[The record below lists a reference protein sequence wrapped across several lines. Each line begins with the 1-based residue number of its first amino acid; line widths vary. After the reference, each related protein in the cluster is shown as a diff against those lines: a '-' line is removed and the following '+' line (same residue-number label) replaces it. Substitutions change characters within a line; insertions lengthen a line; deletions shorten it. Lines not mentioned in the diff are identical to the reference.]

1 METRDRRGAAARCVR
16 LAGRIRQV
24 QGHPAIPRTQRRDGS
39 RRVQDDLLVGM
50 DASAAGTPRRGCVL
64 CSVSVGSL
72 ARVDRAAGARRA
84 LDWFLLRRRDG
95 CCWAGA
101 CVIFGLGAA
110 LGVVGVLMVA
120 SGLSGRV
127 TVSQYW
133 LAFHL
138 TLACL
143 IFAA

>member
-1 METRDRRGAAARCVR
+1 METRDRRGAAAPCVR

-50 DASAAGTPRRGCVL
+50 DASAAGTPRRGWVL

-72 ARVDRAAGARRA
+72 ARVGRAGGGGA
-84 LDWFLLRRRDG
+84 LLGWCR
-95 CCWAGA
+95 
-101 CVIFGLGAA
+101 LAA
-110 LGVVGVLMVA
+110 
-120 SGLSGRV
+120 GLSGRV

-143 IFAA
+143 IFAAILWTAQGLLPRPDIVAPPRIPAGRFAGLR